1 MRKKAIEKI
10 TSLLVVFAGLVI
22 AVPGLA
28 DKYPDTTAEGL
39 PRIKHKSLD
48 AVYRHQDASLE
59 GYTKVMIEPPPV
71 SFRKNWQRDQN
82 RSRGTSNK
90 VTTEY
95 MERARQDLSQRFVY
109 VFTQELQEKGDYEV
123 VAEAGEDVLLL
134 RPEIIDLD
142 VYAPDIKSPGRNT
155 TYTTS
160 AGRMTLKMDLL
171 DSATESLI
179 GRAIDRRR
187 AREDSFGRMSNSVT
201 NRAEADRMLRRWA
214 RILRDALDNQR

>member
-1 MRKKAIEKI
+1 
-10 TSLLVVFAGLVI
+10 
-22 AVPGLA
+22 
-28 DKYPDTTAEGL
+28 
-39 PRIKHKSLD
+39 
-48 AVYRHQDASLE
+48 
-59 GYTKVMIEPPPV
+59 
-71 SFRKNWQRDQN
+71 
-82 RSRGTSNK
+82 
-90 VTTEY
+90 